1 GASQEGFWVAAATRR
16 PVVRVLS
23 AAAARFTEVERVES
37 FAFSATS
44 PPLGFSL
51 VDALRF
57 PPSDALRF
65 PPFAAL
71 RFPPF
76 AALRFA
82 DGAGSSPAPPPA
94 RFAGFFTGS
103 LPASSEGVPVVSSAD
118 SSTGSVA
125 AVASAS
131 DVGRLDAFFLLLAM

>member
-1 GASQEGFWVAAATRR
+1 
-16 PVVRVLS
+16 
-23 AAAARFTEVERVES
+23 RFTEVERVES

-57 PPSDALRF
+57 PP
-65 PPFAAL
+65 
-71 RFPPF
+71 F

-82 DGAGSSPAPPPA
+82 DGAGSLPVPPPA
-94 RFAGFFTGS
+94 RFAGLFTGS

-125 AVASAS
+125 AVVAAS
-131 DVGRLDAFFLLLAM
+131 DVGRLAAFFLLLAMERGSVGGLGGTGVPCGPAGADLGLG

>member
-1 GASQEGFWVAAATRR
+1 SQEGFWVAAATRR

-71 RFPPF
+71 RF
-76 AALRFA
+76 A

-94 RFAGFFTGS
+94 RFAGLFTGS

-118 SSTGSVA
+118 
-125 AVASAS
+125 
-131 DVGRLDAFFLLLAM
+131 